1 MTEWNLLSRTL
12 QVLTRKMSPQ
22 TVWRL
27 AFGCII
33 AAEVLML
40 LWVGR
45 KQWYFFDE
53 WRLVVERVVPHPNG
67 ALAQFKL
74 LFKPDGEHVIGLPLA
89 FFVVLVRWFGIAN
102 YWPFVVV
109 NIIVRVATL
118 FVLDDVCRRVGARR
132 LVRLLAVTGIAF
144 FGEGYESLF
153 GQSLMFAGFTLVFC
167 LMAIR
172 SSVRTDVSERRAG
185 IVSAIWLAC
194 SILSSSYGFPV
205 VAGVALFYLLTRR
218 RLAAAVSLVLPP
230 IVFLTVRMITGGEYS
245 QQQPVAAG
253 RLGLYVHY
261 VERGLSAV
269 GDAVTGMDGIGL
281 AGFVGIVALCLWLV
295 HDDRSRALVISM
307 VVAIVL
313 FYFEASLSR
322 SVLGPEQASQAN
334 RYAFFCGVLVAI
346 MFAAA
351 WGQRRL
357 DARWATIATL
367 LIGVSLA
374 NSAGWLVD
382 GSAYYTDRMQISRAR
397 LALGFEIVDSG
408 IGFYVPD
415 PEFAGDLNGG
425 RLRSVLSSPYADG
438 FKAESKQCYDHW
450 NQELARAGIAEES
463 LTGDQRVALLV
474 LLNEHSIGV
483 GPAGTPLD
491 QLVQLANE
499 NAGGSGILAQFK
511 DVYAA
516 LASHPVAPADFV
528 PTTARCPHA

>member
-12 QVLTRKMSPQ
+12 QVLNRKMSPQ

-33 AAEVLML
+33 AAEVVML

-53 WRLVVERVVPHPNG
+53 WRLVVERVIPHPHG
-67 ALAQFKL
+67 PLAEFKL
-74 LFKPDGEHVIGLPLA
+74 LFKPDGEHVIGLPLT
-89 FFVVLVRWFGIAN
+89 FFVILVRWFGIEN
-102 YWPFVVV
+102 YWPFVFV

-132 LVRLLAVTGIAF
+132 LVRLLAVAGIAF

-167 LMAIR
+167 LLAIR

-185 IVSAIWLAC
+185 IVSAIFLTC

-218 RLAAAVSLVLPP
+218 RQAAAVSLLVPP
-230 IVFLTVRMITGGEYS
+230 IVFIVVRMITGGQYS
-245 QQQPVAAG
+245 QQQPIAPG
-253 RLGLYVHY
+253 RLGLYIHY

-281 AGFVGIVALCLWLV
+281 AGFVGIVVLCLWLV
-295 HDDRSRALVISM
+295 DDDCSRAIVISM
-307 VVAIVL
+307 LVAIVL

-322 SVLGPEQASQAN
+322 SVLGPEQATAAN
-334 RYAFFCGVLVAI
+334 RYAFFCAVLVAI

-351 WGQRRL
+351 WGHRRL
-357 DARWATIATL
+357 DTRWATIATL
-367 LIGVSLA
+367 LIAVSLV

-382 GSAYYTDRMQISRAR
+382 GSAYYTNRMEISRAR
-397 LALGFEIVDSG
+397 LALGFAIIDRG

-415 PEFAGDLNGG
+415 PEFANDLTGG
-425 RLRSVLSSPYADG
+425 RLRSVVNSSYAKG
-438 FKAESKQCYDHW
+438 FMAEAQRCYDHW
-450 NQELARAGIAEES
+450 NHELTRAGVGADS
-463 LTGDQRVALLV
+463 VTGDEKIALMV
-474 LLNEHSIGV
+474 LLGEHSFGI

-499 NAGGSGILAQFK
+499 NVGGSGVFAQFK
-511 DVYAA
+511 AEYTS

-528 PTTARCPHA
+528 PTTARCTHL